1 MKKNTGISEVKNIR
15 TVDQINNPKSCLKII
30 NRDKPVF

>member
-1 MKKNTGISEVKNIR
+1 MKKNAGISEVKNM